1 MTRMLRRAAGF
12 LLLAGC
18 TPLGLWLYEDPV
30 VTVYRVTL
38 QVGEARPS
46 MASPVTVALAV
57 ENRND
62 YPLAAE
68 RVELSLRMDGVPIGR
83 LAHDRKVTVATDT
96 ISMVAMPLALSKQ
109 ATPAQ
114 LEALGSGTHLFAVS
128 GKATFSTPIGKR
140 EVRFAQEG
148 SMVFGQRS
156 SGLSLEGR

>member
-1 MTRMLRRAAGF
+1 MTRLVRRASVV

-18 TPLGLWLYEDPV
+18 TPLGLWIYEDPV
-30 VTVYRVTL
+30 VSVHRVTL
-38 QVGEARPS
+38 RVGEPRQS
-46 MASPVTVALAV
+46 VVSPVTVALAV

-62 YPLAAE
+62 YPLSAE

-83 LAHDRKVTVATDT
+83 LSQDRKVQVATDT
-96 ISMVAMPLALSKQ
+96 VSMVAMPLALEKQ

-128 GKATFSTPIGKR
+128 GKATFSTPIGTR

-148 SMVFGQRS
+148 SMVFGRRS
-156 SGLSLEGR
+156 SGLSP